1 MAQQHILVLNQENM
15 QRNNVA
21 GVGDGDSLHDWF
33 KTLPIVTKTFLVS
46 TLLGGAL
53 ITFGMVSPY
62 DMVLNWYSIKNQ
74 FHFWRLFTTFIFAGK
89 FSFNFAMH
97 TYILYENC
105 KRYEASPF
113 NTGAG
118 GTSADFIYMLLI
130 TMGILL
136 VISYYFDMLVLSEPI
151 LYVIM
156 YNWSRRE
163 SDRPVGIFGFKF
175 KAIYLPWVYVGIRLI
190 MGGSITEPLVGI
202 AVGHLYYFLIE
213 VLPVTHGY
221 NLIRTPKFCIDF
233 TNYVEGRTPP
243 TPERAPA
250 YAGIGR
256 TLGGAGTAAAAAPGP
271 RRGIATLFGQP
282 DPAPAAAAAAPAGS
296 PQQAGHPTGLRQR
309 NPGTAGGAQGGTNPQ
324 PTGHNWGSGRVLGSS

>member
-1 MAQQHILVLNQENM
+1 MN
-15 QRNNVA
+15 RNNVA
-21 GVGDGDSLHDWF
+21 GVGDGDSLQDWF
-33 KTLPIVTKTFLVS
+33 KSLPIVTKTFLVS
-46 TLLGGAL
+46 TLVLGGL
-53 ITFGMVSPY
+53 VTFGMVSAY
-62 DMVLNWYSIKNQ
+62 SVILDWHSIKNQ

-105 KRYEASPF
+105 KRYEEAPF

-118 GTSADFIYMLLI
+118 GTSADFIYMLLV

-136 VISYYFDMLVLSEPI
+136 VIAYFFDMLILSEPI

-163 SDRPVGIFGFKF
+163 ADRPVGIFGFKF

-190 MGGSITEPLVGI
+190 MGGPITEPLIGI

-213 VLPVTHGY
+213 ILPVTHGY

-233 TNYVEGRTPP
+233 TNYVEGRTPVAAQRP
-243 TPERAPA
+243 VYT
-250 YAGIGR
+250 GVGR
-256 TLGGAGTAAAAAPGP
+256 TLGGAGGPGGGAAPAPVGTGGAAGI
-271 RRGIATLFGQP
+271 RRGIASLFGP
-282 DPAPAAAAAAPAGS
+282 PPETPAAPAAGAGTGAGQQPGHAGGLRHRGNAAAA
-296 PQQAGHPTGLRQR
+296 
-309 NPGTAGGAQGGTNPQ
+309 GGAANP
-324 PTGHNWGSGRVLGSS
+324 PPSGHNWGTGQRLGSN

>member
-1 MAQQHILVLNQENM
+1 MPA
-15 QRNNVA
+15 NVA
-21 GVGDGDSLHDWF
+21 QVGDGDSLHDWF

-46 TLLGGAL
+46 TLLSGAL
-53 ITFGMVSPY
+53 LSFGMIDAYS
-62 DMVLNWYSIKNQ
+62 MVLDWPSIRGK
-74 FHFWRLFTTFIFAGK
+74 FHFWRLLTSFIYAGK

-97 TYILYENC
+97 TYVLYENC

-113 NTGAG
+113 NTGGG
-118 GTSADFIYMLLI
+118 GTSADFIWMILV

-136 VISYYFDMLVLSEPI
+136 VIAYYFDMLILSEPI

-175 KAIYLPWVYVGIRLI
+175 KAIYLPWVYVGIRMI

-221 NLIRTPKFCIDF
+221 NLIRTPKFCMDLVD
-233 TNYVEGRTPP
+233 YVNGRTPIAAQATP
-243 TPERAPA
+243 T
-250 YAGIGR
+250 YTGIGR
-256 TLGGAGTAAAAAPGP
+256 TLGGATGTAPAAGAAPGFG
-271 RRGIATLFGQP
+271 RRIATIFGQP
-282 DPAPAAAAAAPAGS
+282 DTPAAPAAD
-296 PQQAGHPTGLRQR
+296 QAGHATGLRNR
-309 NPGTAGGAQGGTNPQ
+309 STTAAAGRAGTGTNPP
-324 PTGHNWGSGRVLGSS
+324 PTGHSWGEGHRLGSN

>member
-1 MAQQHILVLNQENM
+1 MN
-15 QRNNVA
+15 RNVA

-33 KTLPIVTKTFLVS
+33 RTLPIVTKTFLVS

-53 ITFGMVSPY
+53 LTFGMLSPY
-62 DMVLNWYSIKNQ
+62 DLILNWHSIKNR

-97 TYILYENC
+97 TYVLYENC
-105 KRYEASPF
+105 KRYEAAPF
-113 NTGAG
+113 NTGGG
-118 GTSADFIYMLLI
+118 GTSADFIYMLLV

-136 VISYYFDMLVLSEPI
+136 VISYYFEMLVLAEPI

-163 SDRPVGIFGFKF
+163 ADRPVGIFGFKF
-175 KAIYLPWVYVGIRLI
+175 KAIYLPWVYVGIRMI
-190 MGGSITEPLVGI
+190 MGGSVTEPLVGI

-233 TNYVEGRTPP
+233 ANYVEGR
-243 TPERAPA
+243 APVAPQRPAA
-250 YAGIGR
+250 YTGIGR
-256 TLGGAGTAAAAAPGP
+256 TLGGAGVAAPPPASAVGGL
-271 RRGIATLFGQP
+271 RRGIATLFSQP
-282 DPAPAAAAAAPAGS
+282 EAPAAPGPAPAAGGAPA
-296 PQQAGHPTGLRQR
+296 PQTGLRNR
-309 NPGTAGGAQGGTNPQ
+309 GTAAATNPA
-324 PTGHNWGSGRVLGSS
+324 PTGHTWGSGRTLGSN

>member
-1 MAQQHILVLNQENM
+1 MN
-15 QRNNVA
+15 RNVA

-33 KTLPIVTKTFLVS
+33 KTLPIVTKTFLVT
-46 TLLGGAL
+46 TLLGGAM
-53 ITFGMVSPY
+53 ITFGMVSAY
-62 DMVLNWYSIKNQ
+62 DLVLDWHLIKNK

-97 TYILYENC
+97 TYVLYENC

-113 NTGAG
+113 NTGGG
-118 GTSADFIYMLLI
+118 GTSADFVWMVLVA
-130 TMGILL
+130 MGILL
-136 VISYYFDMLVLSEPI
+136 LISYYFDMLVLSEPI

-163 SDRPVGIFGFKF
+163 ADKPVGIFGFKF

-221 NLIRTPKFCIDF
+221 NVIRTPKFCMDLVD
-233 TNYVEGRTPP
+233 YVEGR
-243 TPERAPA
+243 APVAAQRPAA
-250 YAGIGR
+250 YTGMGR
-256 TLGGAGTAAAAAPGP
+256 TLGGAGPG
-271 RRGIATLFGQP
+271 
-282 DPAPAAAAAAPAGS
+282 AAPAGGAAA
-296 PQQAGHPTGLRQR
+296 AGGVRRGFATLFSQPAAPAGAAPAADAAPGHAPGLRQR
-309 NPGTAGGAQGGTNPQ
+309 GAAAGATNPA
-324 PTGHNWGSGRVLGSS
+324 PTGHNWGSGRTLGSN